1 MEDLLLKDTGL
12 IGDNKVVND
21 FLEKNNITKV
31 SELRNLDVDYLEDR
45 YLKDMLR
52 GLKDLLAYKYSYI
65 PLPFNTYL
73 NTPIKFTYNE
83 NAYLTVDFGII
94 DFHRMGLSLS
104 EKLELKAWAK
114 AKHNSEKI
122 EEISLVDLMRSYV
135 KDGDN
140 QELKDKFGVYV
151 EYYDYDK
158 KMSSGE
164 NTMSKLFYLRSRLDV
179 IHDRVMNIEDKRN
192 GLRGDVNESRRTYQ

>member
-1 MEDLLLKDTGL
+1 MDDLLKDIGL
-12 IGDNKVVND
+12 IGDNKMVTD
-21 FLEKNNITKV
+21 FLDKNNITKV
-31 SELRNLDVDYLEDR
+31 SELRNLDVDYLKDC

-73 NTPIKFTYNE
+73 NTPIKFKYNE

-114 AKHNSEKI
+114 AKHIK
-122 EEISLVDLMRSYV
+122 EIITEITLIDLMRSYV
-135 KDGDN
+135 LNGDDEVIKN
-140 QELKDKFGVYV
+140 KFNIYV

-179 IHDRVMNIEDKRN
+179 IHERLENVQDKRQ
-192 GLRGDVNESRRTYQ
+192 GLRGEVNESRRTYQ